1 MKNRQDYIKLK
12 IFSVAKG
19 TVNTVKRQPRERKK
33 IFVNCVSE
41 KGLIW

>member
-19 TVNTVKRQPRERKK
+19 TVNRVKGNLENEK
-33 IFVNCVSE
+33 IFVNHIY
-41 KGLIW
+41 LIGV